1 MKRLQDCDSNLGFS
15 LRVLSVALLLLS
27 VVEVSAIE
35 RRRPQVTED
44 LSYFFYPLAYQVPGL
59 GAGQGLGGTVINGLG
74 NGSTISLL
82 GVRGDIEVDS
92 IVLTDVPLFTS
103 HFTLSTL
110 YADGNKGGFAYYG
123 RGQDSSPEPEFT
135 LEFGR
140 SYGRALELGLNFFDR
155 QLEFYVGGALAF
167 PEIDYET
174 SDLANFD
181 ELENRPPSEQ
191 ENEISKFVKN
201 LLKYYNLNKIF
212 VSRRGLLIDYTDDR
226 TDPRSGVRFNYE
238 NYFFEGE
245 GLTNFHTYDYSLTSY
260 LPNADS
266 SGVLVG
272 NIFFSSSEVTKALGF
287 GEFDYNDCLKEG
299 TGSQQIS
306 IETLCKGVER
316 GFNDFNQNEAAN
328 SSSTALGGPN
338 RLRSYPVAR
347 FYDKYSFF
355 AGIEYRFYFLEQL
368 TPFDFLLEK
377 GTFEALQLAPFY
389 EIGQVSD
396 SNDYTLLHNFKYSA
410 GIGLRIVLS
419 SVIFRTDFAN
429 GGEGS
434 ETTILIG
441 YGF

>member
-1 MKRLQDCDSNLGFS
+1 M
-15 LRVLSVALLLLS
+15 ALLLLS

-191 ENEISKFVKN
+191 ENEIAEFVKN
-201 LLKYYNLNKIF
+201 LLKYFNLNKIY
-212 VSRRGLLIDYTDDR
+212 VSRRGLLIDYTDDQI
-226 TDPRSGVRFNYE
+226 DPRSGIRFNFE

-260 LPNADS
+260 LPNAAS

-287 GEFDYNDCLKEG
+287 GEFDYDECLKDG
-299 TGSQQIS
+299 KGSEEIS
-306 IETLCKGVER
+306 IDTLCSGVER
-316 GFNDFNQNEAAN
+316 GFKDFNQNEAAN
-328 SSSTALGGPN
+328 SSATALGGPS

-396 SNDYTLLHNFKYSA
+396 SNDSTLFQNFKYSA
-410 GIGLRIVLS
+410 GIGLRVVLS
-419 SVIFRTDFAN
+419 SVIFRADFAN